1 MPVFLEILVLIWIM
15 DKDIHIQLYFACS
28 KTNENCLIVSFQGGR
43 GEAGRKGQ
51 AGQNGEKVRPCPGCS
66 KSALNKPRYP
76 LDNDVSGG
84 HTCIVINL
92 SNNPVQMI

>member
-1 MPVFLEILVLIWIM
+1 MPVFVEILVLIWIM

-51 AGQNGEKVRPCPGCS
+51 AGQNGEKVRLGPGCS
-66 KSALNKPRYP
+66 KSA
-76 LDNDVSGG
+76 
-84 HTCIVINL
+84 
-92 SNNPVQMI
+92 